1 MKMASFLLISVAFHA
16 AILTLPVSFF
26 EAGIERVIPV
36 SLYGL
41 GEGDGQGPGGIGNL
55 EGGNPKP
62 SSGPNKRKHYSGKQQ
77 ARNENETNPPAEV
90 SAQVNLFTESMAD
103 EGLMVAGST
112 WTGMEGAGDISNEA
126 GAEGIGGE
134 ESKGKGGNTGTGMG
148 SGGSGGG
155 ISSGVVFARAN
166 YAHNPWPV
174 YPEQARREGWEGT
187 VILRVLVDQEGR
199 SKWIEVSRSSGF
211 VILDGAAVETVKR
224 WRFHP
229 ARYGDRRVESW
240 VKVPIIF
247 RLANLKN

>member
-16 AILTLPVSFF
+16 AILALPFSFF
-26 EAGIERVIPV
+26 EAGSEWVIPV

-62 SSGPNKRKHYSGKQQ
+62 SSGANKRKHYSGKQK
-77 ARNENETNPPAEV
+77 AGNENETNPPAEV
-90 SAQVNLFTESMAD
+90 SAQVNLFAESMAD
-103 EGLMVAGST
+103 EGLVVAGST
-112 WTGMEGAGDISNEA
+112 WTGMEGAGGISNEA
-126 GAEGIGGE
+126 AGEGTGGG
-134 ESKGKGGNTGTGMG
+134 SKGKGGNAGTGMG

-155 ISSGVVFARAN
+155 GVSTGMVFARAN
-166 YAHNPWPV
+166 YADNPRPE
-174 YPEQARREGWEGT
+174 YPERARREGWEGT

-199 SKWIEVSRSSGF
+199 FKWIEVSRSSGF